1 MRMENV
7 GENPVLVKIA
17 GSIQVVTLNKRRLTM
32 SESVKVGGIGKNPA
46 IDKINKLNAID
57 VKNYA
62 VQKMAELLLA
72 DEAEKLSGIRQ
83 APIDLSGADWEGKAH
98 G

>member
-1 MRMENV
+1 
-7 GENPVLVKIA
+7 
-17 GSIQVVTLNKRRLTM
+17 M
-32 SESVKVGGIGKNPA
+32 SESVRVGGIGKNPA

-62 VQKMAELLLA
+62 VKKMEDLLLV
-72 DEAEKLSGIRQ
+72 EKAEKLNSIKQ
-83 APIDLSGADWEGKAH
+83 ISIDLSGAYWEGKDN

>member
-1 MRMENV
+1 
-7 GENPVLVKIA
+7 
-17 GSIQVVTLNKRRLTM
+17 M

-46 IDKINKLNAID
+46 IDKINQLNAID

-62 VQKMAELLLA
+62 VKKMEDILLMENA
-72 DEAEKLSGIRQ
+72 DKLNSIKQ
-83 APIDLSGADWEGKAH
+83 ISIDLSGADWEGKGH

>member
-1 MRMENV
+1 
-7 GENPVLVKIA
+7 
-17 GSIQVVTLNKRRLTM
+17 M
-32 SESVKVGGIGKNPA
+32 SESVRVGGIGKNPA

-62 VQKMAELLLA
+62 VKKMEDLLLVEKA
-72 DEAEKLSGIRQ
+72 DKLNRIKQIS
-83 APIDLSGADWEGKAH
+83 IDLSGVDWEGKGH

>member
-1 MRMENV
+1 
-7 GENPVLVKIA
+7 
-17 GSIQVVTLNKRRLTM
+17 M
-32 SESVKVGGIGKNPA
+32 SESVRVGGIGKNPA

-62 VQKMAELLLA
+62 VKKMEDLLLVEKA
-72 DEAEKLSGIRQ
+72 DKLNRIKQIS
-83 APIDLSGADWEGKAH
+83 IDLSGADWEEKGH

>member
-1 MRMENV
+1 
-7 GENPVLVKIA
+7 
-17 GSIQVVTLNKRRLTM
+17 M
-32 SESVKVGGIGKNPA
+32 SESVRVGGIGKNPA

-62 VQKMAELLLA
+62 VKKMEDLLLV
-72 DEAEKLSGIRQ
+72 EKAEKLNSTKQIS
-83 APIDLSGADWEGKAH
+83 IDLSGADWEGKDN

>member
-1 MRMENV
+1 
-7 GENPVLVKIA
+7 
-17 GSIQVVTLNKRRLTM
+17 M

>member
-1 MRMENV
+1 
-7 GENPVLVKIA
+7 
-17 GSIQVVTLNKRRLTM
+17 M
-32 SESVKVGGIGKNPA
+32 SESVRVGGIEKNPA

-62 VQKMAELLLA
+62 AKRMEDLLLVENA
-72 DEAEKLSGIRQ
+72 DKLNSIKQ
-83 APIDLSGADWEGKAH
+83 ISIDLSGADWEEKGH

>member
-1 MRMENV
+1 
-7 GENPVLVKIA
+7 
-17 GSIQVVTLNKRRLTM
+17 M
-32 SESVKVGGIGKNPA
+32 SESVRVGGIGKNPA

-62 VQKMAELLLA
+62 VKRMEDLLLVENA
-72 DEAEKLSGIRQ
+72 DKLNSIKQ
-83 APIDLSGADWEGKAH
+83 ISIDLSGADWEEKGH

>member
-1 MRMENV
+1 
-7 GENPVLVKIA
+7 
-17 GSIQVVTLNKRRLTM
+17 M

-46 IDKINKLNAID
+46 IDKINQLNVVD

-62 VQKMAELLLA
+62 VQKMEALLLA
-72 DEAEKLSGIRQ
+72 DEAEKLSGIKQ
-83 APIDLSGADWEGKAH
+83 VSIDLSGADWEGKAH

>member
-1 MRMENV
+1 MENV

>member
-1 MRMENV
+1 
-7 GENPVLVKIA
+7 
-17 GSIQVVTLNKRRLTM
+17 M
-32 SESVKVGGIGKNPA
+32 SESVRVGGIGKNPA

-62 VQKMAELLLA
+62 VKKMEDLLLVDNA
-72 DEAEKLSGIRQ
+72 DKLNRIKQIS
-83 APIDLSGADWEGKAH
+83 IDLSGADWEGKDN

>member
-1 MRMENV
+1 
-7 GENPVLVKIA
+7 
-17 GSIQVVTLNKRRLTM
+17 M
-32 SESVKVGGIGKNPA
+32 SESVRVGGIGKNPA

-62 VQKMAELLLA
+62 VKRMEDLLLVEKA
-72 DEAEKLSGIRQ
+72 DKLNSIKQ
-83 APIDLSGADWEGKAH
+83 ISIDLSGADWEGKGH

>member
-1 MRMENV
+1 
-7 GENPVLVKIA
+7 
-17 GSIQVVTLNKRRLTM
+17 M
-32 SESVKVGGIGKNPA
+32 SESVRVGGIGKNPA

-62 VQKMAELLLA
+62 VKKMEDLLLVEKA
-72 DEAEKLSGIRQ
+72 DKLNRIKQIS
-83 APIDLSGADWEGKAH
+83 IDLSVADWEGKDH